1 MDGCF
6 SLFLNVFTWKNY
18 MLATLYRSL
27 VWGIFFGGYSGA
39 RSYYDTASDPVSS
52 WHDTRRASKVGRRE
66 SGAQPSAELAGRTP
80 AVHQRAYQPHQCTP
94 LNQNHA
100 HTVEPHL
107 SQTWETPLAK
117 PTPSGWSNMGQKIGV
132 ERDNCLNQ
140 NVFGDYFFKLYLF
153 IYLFIIFPNFTK
165 TRGCLNTV
173 FEPLSEPWM

>member
-1 MDGCF
+1 MRTQFPTLQIYLQLNYLQINFGCPTF
-6 SLFLNVFTWKNY
+6 QT
-18 MLATLYRSL
+18 LAVLSFRH
-27 VWGIFFGGYSGA
+27 IFFGGYSGA

-107 SQTWETPLAK
+107 SQT
-117 PTPSGWSNMGQKIGV
+117 
-132 ERDNCLNQ
+132 
-140 NVFGDYFFKLYLF
+140 
-153 IYLFIIFPNFTK
+153 
-165 TRGCLNTV
+165 
-173 FEPLSEPWM
+173 